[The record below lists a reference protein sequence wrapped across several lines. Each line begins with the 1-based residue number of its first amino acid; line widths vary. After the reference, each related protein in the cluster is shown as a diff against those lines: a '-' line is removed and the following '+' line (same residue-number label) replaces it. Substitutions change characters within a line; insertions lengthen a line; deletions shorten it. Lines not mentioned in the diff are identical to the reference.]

1 MNRLTTNK
9 ILGCTDA
16 TQTFV
21 INTKKQDTNR
31 ELHIQLVDELT
42 FLDFTNVSAA
52 FLNYKNSSSNT
63 VHSID
68 VTSAIDKAA
77 SSITF
82 TLPEEILSYTGI
94 LLCEFVLK
102 DKDAKTFLTTNTF
115 TIKIKDLEVP
125 AYE

>member
-1 MNRLTTNK
+1 MNKLIINK

-21 INTKKQDTNR
+21 VNAKRQDTRR
-31 ELHIQLVDELT
+31 EICIQLVDELT
-42 FLDFTNVSAA
+42 FLDFTNVSSA
-52 FLNYKNSSSNT
+52 FLNYQNSSSNT
-63 VHSID
+63 THSID

-82 TLPEEILSYTGI
+82 TLPEEILSDTGV

-102 DKDAKTFLTTNTF
+102 DKNEKTFLNTNTF
-115 TIKIKDLEVP
+115 TIKIKNLEVP
-125 AYE
+125 TYE